1 MTTVHP
7 IHQVLQTI
15 TSRITSLYDNEA
27 IAAQN
32 AWFLLE
38 KLTGLSEEQLIVH
51 HDIALSTEQQ
61 NQLNQWLDKL
71 TKEHMP
77 LQYILGTVPF
87 LSVTIE
93 VKPPILIPRPE
104 TEEWCALLI
113 EKLQQH
119 GPTNLTIL
127 DLCTGSGC
135 IALAL
140 AKALPHSTIVATDIS
155 RDALQLAQTNA
166 NRNNITNVTF
176 IKSDIYEQ
184 LQPDKKF
191 DLIVSNPPY
200 IAPEEWPNLQPEVRL
215 WEDKTALVAEQ
226 HGLELIERIIKGAK
240 NYYTTKRLSFAQ
252 LWIEIGYKQGK
263 AVTDLMAQAGFSQI
277 TIIKDLYG
285 KDRVVTG
292 HRP

>member
-1 MTTVHP
+1 MTNVH
-7 IHQVLQTI
+7 HVLQTI
-15 TSRITSLYDNEA
+15 TARIALLYDTQEVA
-27 IAAQN
+27 TQN

-38 KLTGLSEEQLIVH
+38 KLTGLSQEQLIVQP
-51 HDIALSTEQQ
+51 DLALSAQQ
-61 NQLNQWLDKL
+61 QKQLDQWLDKL

-93 VKPPILIPRPE
+93 VKQPILIPRPE

-119 GPTNLTIL
+119 SPANLAIL

-140 AKALPHSTIVATDIS
+140 AKTLPHSTIVATDIS
-155 RDALQLAQTNA
+155 REALQLAQSNA
-166 NRNNITNVTF
+166 KRNNITNVTF

-184 LQPDKKF
+184 LPPDKKF

-215 WEDKTALVAEQ
+215 WEDKTALVAEH

-240 NYYTTKRLSFAQ
+240 NYYTPKRLPFAQ
-252 LWIEIGYKQGK
+252 LWIEIGYNQGK
-263 AVTDLMAQAGFSQI
+263 VAQDLMTQAGFRQV
-277 TIIKDLYG
+277 TILKDLYG

-292 HRP
+292 HRS